1 MTNDELQAAAAR
13 IIKDGPARV
22 LINADGEAVPPS
34 RAKSMGIV
42 PDVVLIRKDGWSLGA
57 PPQFASV
64 AVSLWKDEWVGFIK
78 RGSRVA
84 KPFNK
89 KKR

>member
-13 IIKDGPARV
+13 IVKEGPARV
-22 LINADGEAVPPS
+22 VINADGEAVPPK

-42 PDVVLIRKDGWSLGA
+42 PHIILIRGDGWSLGA
-57 PPQFASV
+57 PEHFAAV
-64 AVSLWKDEWVGFIK
+64 AKSLWADEWVGFLK

-84 KPFNK
+84 KPFK
-89 KKR
+89 GK